1 MTIILMAFLFAAIVS
16 IFLLATKMKKKNEY
30 IPFGPFIVIA
40 CFINMLVPFNIIFT
54 VLAKIFTLGM
64 A

>member
-1 MTIILMAFLFAAIVS
+1 MAFLFAAIIS
-16 IFLLATKMKKKNEY
+16 IFFFFLKIKNKSEY
-30 IPFGPFIVIA
+30 IPFGPFIVVA
-40 CFINMLVPFNIIFT
+40 CFINILVPFNVIFY